1 MSLRPIVIAVAVL
14 ALLALA
20 CNLPLTGAPAT
31 PTPSPAALPP
41 QPLPPERLASSTA
54 GSPAVTVA
62 VPAEGPPEAILILE
76 PGPGSRLIS
85 PLRVAGMADS
95 TFEQHL
101 LLRLVLDDGTEI
113 AAGPAIIQSE
123 LGTRGPFE
131 GELAFSVAEERN
143 ALLQV
148 SSQSARDG
156 GITHLASVG
165 VTLAPTGPVQVLPA
179 APHFESMQI
188 TAPESGDTASGGVV
202 HVEGVGRAS
211 FEGTLVIEVYDE
223 QGNLIG
229 STPVLVDAPDM
240 GLAGPFSADV
250 PYSLAVAGF
259 GRITVVDPLPAF
271 DGSAGLTAGGLGHI
285 ASVEV
290 RLLP

>member
-20 CNLPLTGAPAT
+20 CNLPLTGVPAT

-113 AAGPAIIQSE
+113 AAGPVIIQSE
-123 LGTRGPFE
+123 LGSRGPFE
-131 GELAFSVAEERN
+131 GELAFTVAGERN
-143 ALLQV
+143 ALIQI

-179 APHFESMQI
+179 ALHFESLQI
-188 TAPESGDTASGGVV
+188 TAPQPGDSASGGIV
-202 HVEGVGRAS
+202 HVEGIGRAS

-229 STPVLVDAPDM
+229 SVPVLVDAPDM

-250 PYSLAVAGF
+250 PYTIAVAGF

>member
-1 MSLRPIVIAVAVL
+1 MKMSPRPSVLGATVL
-14 ALLALA
+14 ALVGLA
-20 CNLPLTGAPAT
+20 CSLPLIGAPPTAT
-31 PTPSPAALPP
+31 AFPAPLPP
-41 QPLPPERLASSTA
+41 QPLPPEAVPSSTPEPSA
-54 GSPAVTVA
+54 ATDA

-101 LLRLVLDDGTEI
+101 LLRLVLDDGSLI
-113 AAGPAIIQSE
+113 AAGPVIIQSE
-123 LGTRGPFE
+123 IGTRGPFE
-131 GELAFSVAEERN
+131 SELAFSVAGERN

-165 VTLAPTGPVQVLPA
+165 VILAPSGSDQVLPA
-179 APHFESMQI
+179 APHPETIQI
-188 TAPESGDTASGGVV
+188 TAPRPGDTASGGVV
-202 HVEGVGRAS
+202 HVEGIGRAS
-211 FEGTLVIEVYDE
+211 FEGTLMIEAYDE

-229 STPVLVDAPDM
+229 SMPVLVDAPDM
-240 GLAGPFSADV
+240 GLPGPFSADL
-250 PYSLAVAGF
+250 PYSLTAAGF
-259 GRITVVDPLPAF
+259 GRISVVDPLPAF
-271 DGSAGLTAGGLGHI
+271 DGLGHI

>member
-1 MSLRPIVIAVAVL
+1 MSLRHVVIGATAL
-14 ALLALA
+14 SLLALG
-20 CNLPLTGAPAT
+20 CNLPLIGAPPTAT
-31 PTPSPAALPP
+31 ASPAPLLP
-41 QPLPPERLASSTA
+41 QPLPPEALPSSTPQP
-54 GSPAVTVA
+54 PAATEA
-62 VPAEGPPEAILILE
+62 APAEGPSEAILILE
-76 PGPGSRLIS
+76 PGPGSRLTS
-85 PLRVAGMADS
+85 PLQVAGMADS

-113 AAGPAIIQSE
+113 AAGPVIIQSE

-131 GELAFSVAEERN
+131 GELAFSVAGERN

-165 VTLAPTGPVQVLPA
+165 VTLAPTGPVQLQPA
-179 APHFESMQI
+179 APHFESLQI
-188 TAPESGDTASGGVV
+188 TAPQPGETASGGVV
-202 HVEGVGRAS
+202 HVEGIGRAS
-211 FEGTLVIEVYDE
+211 FEGNLVIEVYDE

-229 STPVLVDAPDM
+229 SMPVLVDAPDM
-240 GLAGPFSADV
+240 GLAGAFSADV
-250 PYSLAVAGF
+250 PYTVAVAGF

-271 DGSAGLTAGGLGHI
+271 DGIGHI

>member
-1 MSLRPIVIAVAVL
+1 ML

-20 CNLPLTGAPAT
+20 CNLPLIGAPPTAT
-31 PTPSPAALPP
+31 ASPAPLLP
-41 QPLPPERLASSTA
+41 QPLPPEPLPSSTA
-54 GSPAVTVA
+54 EPPAGTEA
-62 VPAEGPPEAILILE
+62 VPAEGPAEAILILE
-76 PGPGSRLIS
+76 PGPGSRLTS

-101 LLRLVLDDGTEI
+101 LLRLVLDDGSLI
-113 AAGPAIIQSE
+113 ASGPVIIQSE

-131 GELAFSVAEERN
+131 GELAFSVAGERN

-165 VTLAPTGPVQVLPA
+165 VTLASSGPVQVQSA
-179 APHFESMQI
+179 APHFESLQI
-188 TAPESGDTASGGVV
+188 TAPEPGDTVSGGIV
-202 HVEGVGRAS
+202 HVEGIGRAS
-211 FEGTLVIEVYDE
+211 FEGNLVIEVYDE

-229 STPVLVDAPDM
+229 SMPVLVDAPDM
-240 GLAGPFSADV
+240 GLPGPFSADV

-271 DGSAGLTAGGLGHI
+271 DGLGHI

>member
-1 MSLRPIVIAVAVL
+1 MSLRHIVIGAVAL
-14 ALLALA
+14 GLLALA
-20 CNLPLTGAPAT
+20 CNLPLIGAPPTA
-31 PTPSPAALPP
+31 TPSPAALPP
-41 QPLPPERLASSTA
+41 QPLPPEPLPSSTPEPP
-54 GSPAVTVA
+54 SPTEAI
-62 VPAEGPPEAILILE
+62 PAEGPPEAILILE
-76 PGPGSRLIS
+76 PGPGSRLTS
-85 PLRVAGMADS
+85 PLRVAGVADP

-101 LLRLVLDDGTEI
+101 LMRLVLDDGSLI
-113 AAGPAIIQSE
+113 AAGPVIIQSE
-123 LGTRGPFE
+123 LGSRGPFE
-131 GELAFSVAEERN
+131 GELAFTVAGERN
-143 ALLQV
+143 ALIQI

-165 VTLAPTGPVQVLPA
+165 VTLAPAGPVEVLPA
-179 APHFESMQI
+179 ARHFESLQI
-188 TAPESGDTASGGVV
+188 TTPQPGDSASGGIV
-202 HVEGVGRAS
+202 HVEGIGRAS

-229 STPVLVDAPDM
+229 SLPVLVDAPDM

-250 PYSLAVAGF
+250 PYTIAVAGF

>member
-1 MSLRPIVIAVAVL
+1 MSLRHIVLSATVL
-14 ALLALA
+14 GLLALA
-20 CNLPLTGAPAT
+20 CNLPLIGAPPT
-31 PTPSPAALPP
+31 GTPSPATLPL
-41 QPLPPERLASSTA
+41 QPLPPEPLVSSTA
-54 GSPAVTVA
+54 ELPVA
-62 VPAEGPPEAILILE
+62 TEAILAEGPPEAILILE
-76 PGPGSRLIS
+76 PGPGSRLTS
-85 PLRVAGMADS
+85 PLRVAGLADS

-113 AAGPAIIQSE
+113 AAGPVIIQSE
-123 LGTRGPFE
+123 FGTRGPFE
-131 GELAFSVAEERN
+131 GELAFIIAGERN

-156 GITHLASVG
+156 GITHLTSVG
-165 VTLAPTGPVQVLPA
+165 VTLAATGPVQVLPA
-179 APHFESMQI
+179 APHFESLQI
-188 TAPESGDTASGGVV
+188 TAPQPGDTASGGIV
-202 HVEGVGRAS
+202 HVEGTGLAS

-229 STPVLVDAPDM
+229 SMPVLVDAPEM
-240 GLAGPFSADV
+240 GLPGPFSADV

-271 DGSAGLTAGGLGHI
+271 DGLGHI

>member
-1 MSLRPIVIAVAVL
+1 MSLRRSAIGVTVL
-14 ALLALA
+14 ALLALG
-20 CNLPLTGAPAT
+20 CNLPLIGAPPTAT
-31 PTPSPAALPP
+31 ASPAPLPP
-41 QPLPPERLASSTA
+41 QPLPPEPLASSTVEPPGA
-54 GSPAVTVA
+54 TEAVA
-62 VPAEGPPEAILILE
+62 AEGPAEVILILE
-76 PGPGSRLIS
+76 PGPGSRLTS
-85 PLRVAGMADS
+85 PLRVSGMADS

-101 LLRLVLDDGTEI
+101 LLRLVLDDGIEL
-113 AAGPAIIQSE
+113 AAGPVIIQSE

-131 GELAFSVAEERN
+131 GELAFSVAGERN

-165 VTLAPTGPVQVLPA
+165 VTLAPTGPVQLQPA
-179 APHFESMQI
+179 APHFESLQI
-188 TAPESGDTASGGVV
+188 TAPQPGDTAGGGIV
-202 HVEGVGRAS
+202 HVEGTGRPS
-211 FEGTLVIEVYDE
+211 FEGNLVIEVYDE

-229 STPVLVDAPDM
+229 SMAVLVDAPDM
-240 GLAGPFSADV
+240 GLPGPFSADV
-250 PYSLAVAGF
+250 PYTLAVAGF

-271 DGSAGLTAGGLGHI
+271 DGLGHI

>member
-1 MSLRPIVIAVAVL
+1 MSIRPIATGVTVL

-20 CNLPLTGAPAT
+20 CDLPLIGAPPTA
-31 PTPSPAALPP
+31 TPSPAGLPP
-41 QPLPPERLASSTA
+41 QPLPPEPFPSSTPERP
-54 GSPAVTVA
+54 SPTEAHPEDV
-62 VPAEGPPEAILILE
+62 PPEAILILE
-76 PGPGSRLIS
+76 PGPGSRLTS

-101 LLRLVLDDGTEI
+101 LMRLVLDDGTEI
-113 AAGPAIIQSE
+113 ASGPVIIQTE

-131 GELAFSVAEERN
+131 GELAFTVAGERN
-143 ALLQV
+143 ALIQI

-165 VTLAPTGPVQVLPA
+165 VTLLPTGPAQVLPA
-179 APHFESMQI
+179 EPHAESIQI
-188 TAPESGDTASGGVV
+188 TAPQDGETVSSGVV
-202 HVEGVGRAS
+202 HVEGIGRAS

-229 STPVLVDAPDM
+229 SVPVIVDAPDM
-240 GLAGPFSADV
+240 GLPGAFSADV
-250 PYSLAVAGF
+250 PYAVSAAGF
-259 GRITVVDPLPAF
+259 GRISVVDPLPAF
-271 DGSAGLTAGGLGHI
+271 DGLGHI
-285 ASVEV
+285 ASIGI

>member
-1 MSLRPIVIAVAVL
+1 MSLRHVVIGATAL
-14 ALLALA
+14 ALLALG
-20 CNLPLTGAPAT
+20 CNLPLIGARPTAT
-31 PTPSPAALPP
+31 ASPAPLLP
-41 QPLPPERLASSTA
+41 QPLPPEALPSSTPQPLA
-54 GSPAVTVA
+54 ATEA
-62 VPAEGPPEAILILE
+62 APAEGPAEAILILE
-76 PGPGSRLIS
+76 PGPGARLTS

-113 AAGPAIIQSE
+113 AAGPVIIQSE

-131 GELAFSVAEERN
+131 GELAFSVAGERN

-165 VTLAPTGPVQVLPA
+165 VTLAPTGPVQLQPA
-179 APHFESMQI
+179 APHFESLQI
-188 TAPESGDTASGGVV
+188 TAPQPGDTASGGVV
-202 HVEGVGRAS
+202 HVEGIGRAS
-211 FEGTLVIEVYDE
+211 FEGNLVIEVYDE

-229 STPVLVDAPDM
+229 SMPVLVDAPDM

-250 PYSLAVAGF
+250 PYSVAVAGF
-259 GRITVVDPLPAF
+259 GRVTVVDPLPAF
-271 DGSAGLTAGGLGHI
+271 DGLGHI

>member
-1 MSLRPIVIAVAVL
+1 MSLRHIAIGVTVL

-20 CNLPLTGAPAT
+20 CSLPLFGAPAAS
-31 PTPSPAALPP
+31 TPSPAALPP
-41 QPLPPERLASSTA
+41 QPLPPEPLASSTPEPPSSTEA
-54 GSPAVTVA
+54 NP
-62 VPAEGPPEAILILE
+62 EDGPPEAILILE
-76 PGPGSRLIS
+76 PGPGSRLTS

-101 LLRLVLDDGTEI
+101 LMRLVLDDGTEI
-113 AAGPAIIQSE
+113 ASGPVIIQTE

-131 GELAFSVAEERN
+131 GELAFTVAGERN
-143 ALLQV
+143 ALIQI

-179 APHFESMQI
+179 APHFESLQI
-188 TAPESGDTASGGVV
+188 SAPQPGDTVTGGVV

-229 STPVLVDAPDM
+229 SLPVLVDAPDM
-240 GLAGPFSADV
+240 GQAGPFSADV
-250 PYSLAVAGF
+250 PYTIAVAGF

-271 DGSAGLTAGGLGHI
+271 DGSGGLNAGGLGHI

>member
-1 MSLRPIVIAVAVL
+1 MVL

-20 CNLPLTGAPAT
+20 CNLPLIGAAPPTAT
-31 PTPSPAALPP
+31 LSPAALPP
-41 QPLPPERLASSTA
+41 QPLPPEPLASSTA
-54 GSPAVTVA
+54 EPPAATEA
-62 VPAEGPPEAILILE
+62 VPADGPPEAILILE
-76 PGPGSRLIS
+76 PGPGSRLTS
-85 PLRVAGMADS
+85 PLRVAGVADS

-113 AAGPAIIQSE
+113 ASGPVIIQTE

-179 APHFESMQI
+179 PPHFESIQI
-188 TAPESGDTASGGVV
+188 TAPEPGDTANGGIV
-202 HVEGVGRAS
+202 HVEGIGRAS

-229 STPVLVDAPDM
+229 SMPVLVDAPDM

-271 DGSAGLTAGGLGHI
+271 DGLGHI

>member
-1 MSLRPIVIAVAVL
+1 
-14 ALLALA
+14 
-20 CNLPLTGAPAT
+20 
-31 PTPSPAALPP
+31 
-41 QPLPPERLASSTA
+41 
-54 GSPAVTVA
+54 
-62 VPAEGPPEAILILE
+62 LILE
-76 PGPGSRLIS
+76 PGPGSRLTS
-85 PLRVAGMADS
+85 PLQVAGMADS

-113 AAGPAIIQSE
+113 AAGPVIIQSE

-131 GELAFSVAEERN
+131 GELAFSVAGERN

-165 VTLAPTGPVQVLPA
+165 VTLAPTGPVQLQPA
-179 APHFESMQI
+179 APHFESLQI
-188 TAPESGDTASGGVV
+188 TAPQPGETASGGVV
-202 HVEGVGRAS
+202 HVEGIGRAS
-211 FEGTLVIEVYDE
+211 FEGNLVIEVYDE
-223 QGNLIG
+223 RGNLIG
-229 STPVLVDAPDM
+229 SMPVLVDAPDM

-250 PYSLAVAGF
+250 PYSVAVAGF
-259 GRITVVDPLPAF
+259 GRVTVVDPLPAF
-271 DGSAGLTAGGLGHI
+271 DGLGHI

>member
-1 MSLRPIVIAVAVL
+1 MAVNLRQTVVAVMVL

-20 CNLPLTGAPAT
+20 CNLPLIGTPPAAT
-31 PTPSPAALPP
+31 RSPAALPP
-41 QPLPPERLASSTA
+41 QLLPPEPFTSPTA
-54 GSPAVTVA
+54 EPPAATDA
-62 VPAEGPPEAILILE
+62 NPEDGPPEAILILE
-76 PGPGSRLIS
+76 PGPGSRLTS

-101 LLRLVLDDGTEI
+101 LMRLVLDDGTEI
-113 AAGPAIIQSE
+113 AAGPVIIQSE
-123 LGTRGPFE
+123 LGARGPFE
-131 GELAFSVAEERN
+131 GELAFTVTGERN
-143 ALLQV
+143 ALIQI

-165 VTLAPTGPVQVLPA
+165 VTLAPTGPVQVVPA
-179 APHFESMQI
+179 APHFESIQI
-188 TAPESGDTASGGVV
+188 TGLQPGDTASGGVV
-202 HVEGVGRAS
+202 HVEGIGRAS

-229 STPVLVDAPDM
+229 SMPVIVDAPDM

-271 DGSAGLTAGGLGHI
+271 DGLGHI

>member
-1 MSLRPIVIAVAVL
+1 MTVL
-14 ALLALA
+14 ALVALA
-20 CNLPLTGAPAT
+20 CTLPLFGPPAAS
-31 PTPSPAALPP
+31 TPSPAALPP
-41 QPLPPERLASSTA
+41 QPLPPEPLASSIPETP
-54 GSPAVTVA
+54 SPTEAN
-62 VPAEGPPEAILILE
+62 PEDGPPEAILILE
-76 PGPGSRLIS
+76 PGPGSRLTS

-113 AAGPAIIQSE
+113 AAGPVIIQSE
-123 LGTRGPFE
+123 LGSRGPFE
-131 GELAFSVAEERN
+131 GELAFTVAGERN
-143 ALLQV
+143 ALIQI

-179 APHFESMQI
+179 ALHFESLQI
-188 TAPESGDTASGGVV
+188 TAPQPGDSASGGIV
-202 HVEGVGRAS
+202 HVEGIGRAS

-229 STPVLVDAPDM
+229 SVPVLVDAPDM

-250 PYSLAVAGF
+250 PYTIAVAGF

-271 DGSAGLTAGGLGHI
+271 DSSAGLTAGGIGHI

>member
-1 MSLRPIVIAVAVL
+1 MSLRHVVIGATAL
-14 ALLALA
+14 ALLALG
-20 CNLPLTGAPAT
+20 CNLPLIGAPPTAT
-31 PTPSPAALPP
+31 ASPAPLLP
-41 QPLPPERLASSTA
+41 QPLPPEALPSSTPQP
-54 GSPAVTVA
+54 PAATEA
-62 VPAEGPPEAILILE
+62 APAEGPSEAILILE
-76 PGPGSRLIS
+76 PGPGSRLTS
-85 PLRVAGMADS
+85 PLQVAGMADS

-113 AAGPAIIQSE
+113 AAGPVIIQSE

-131 GELAFSVAEERN
+131 GELAFSVAGERN

-165 VTLAPTGPVQVLPA
+165 VTLAPTGPVQLQPA
-179 APHFESMQI
+179 APHFESLQI
-188 TAPESGDTASGGVV
+188 TAPQPGETASGGVV
-202 HVEGVGRAS
+202 HVEGIGRAS
-211 FEGTLVIEVYDE
+211 FEGNLVIEVYDE
-223 QGNLIG
+223 RGNLIG
-229 STPVLVDAPDM
+229 SMPVLVDAPDM

-250 PYSLAVAGF
+250 PYSVAVAGF
-259 GRITVVDPLPAF
+259 GRVTVVDPLPAF
-271 DGSAGLTAGGLGHI
+271 DGLGHI